1 MGRTKQKGRT
11 EFVLFD
17 VYYEDGS
24 LTSNRKV
31 LLHEM
36 NGLGGRQRILAVIEA
51 QDAEIAVRVGQS
63 RGPIKSIE
71 KVKITKAG

>member
-1 MGRTKQKGRT
+1 MGRMKPKART
-11 EFVLFD
+11 EFALFD

-36 NGLGGRQRILAVIEA
+36 NGLEGR
-51 QDAEIAVRVGQS
+51 
-63 RGPIKSIE
+63 
-71 KVKITKAG
+71 